1 MPPKPTTFRPRARL
15 MLLLGDQ
22 LIRDAGIAVF
32 ELVKNAYDA
41 DATTCKVTLKEI
53 DKDDESA
60 QVVVQDNGC
69 GMHLTTVTG
78 IWLEPG
84 TENRKKQKDAGQR
97 TPKFK
102 RLPLGEKG
110 VGRFAVHKLG
120 RKVRLVTR
128 AKGKQEVVVTIDWSA
143 FDKDKFLSQ
152 VPVKVIEREPVV
164 FKGTRTGTRIT
175 IDALHERPWTRAR
188 VRSMYRAI
196 NSICSPVLAPDS
208 FNAKLEIEPESDWLD
223 GLLTADEV
231 LKQAIFT
238 IEGTLSGSR
247 LSYDYHFRPGPGL
260 KRVNGDRRKKED
272 LAIVVERSDGESRR
286 KESRV
291 IDLDQRR
298 IGDIRFSF
306 HIFDREPRVLQL
318 TSTDVAGLKSFLDN
332 NGGVFVYRDG
342 VRVYDYGEPGND
354 WLDLGGRRINV
365 PAKRIGNNQILGT
378 VQLSLDDSQGL
389 IEKTNREGFVE
400 NNAYRD
406 FRDAIHFA
414 IKQAE
419 HERNLDKD
427 RIRKAYAEN
436 KDKEPVLD
444 EIAQLRE
451 EVKERELEK
460 DLGKYLDRIEVQYKD
475 VLNRLLVAAG
485 AGLNLSVVLHEVEKR
500 IADLLQAVE
509 RGDKQ
514 SSLIEK
520 AKTLSD
526 MVDGITWLTR
536 SSGPSVVKAS
546 TLISQAELNWKFRFQ
561 HHEIKIVNGFSL
573 DDPDPEFAVKCNR
586 RLIMGALMNL
596 IDNAIYWLGTR
607 ASGRKLYLG
616 TTYELNSKPGILV
629 ADNGP
634 GFIDPPEYLVEPFV
648 TRKPDGMGLGLHIAH
663 EVMKQH
669 KGQLAF
675 LYRGD
680 VTLPKEFTGAALLLE
695 FPKEA

>member
-1 MPPKPTTFRPRARL
+1 MPPPNTFRPRARL

-53 DKDDESA
+53 DKNDETA
-60 QVVVQDNGC
+60 QVIVQDNGC
-69 GMHLTTVTG
+69 GMDLSTVTG
-78 IWLEPG
+78 VWLEPG

-97 TPKFK
+97 TPKFT

-120 RKVRLVTR
+120 GKVRLVTR
-128 AKGKQEVVVTIDWSA
+128 AKDKQEVVVTIDWSA
-143 FDKDKFLSQ
+143 FDKDKYLSQ
-152 VPVKVIEREPVV
+152 VPVKVVERDPVV
-164 FKGTRTGTRIT
+164 FKGRRTGTRIT

-188 VRSMYRAI
+188 VRSLYRAI
-196 NSICSPVLAPDS
+196 NSICSPVHAPDS
-208 FNAKLEIEPESDWLD
+208 FSAELLIEPESNWLE

-238 IEGTLSGSR
+238 FEGTLSGSQ

-260 KRVNGDRRKKED
+260 KRVTADKRKQENLTITVD
-272 LAIVVERSDGESRR
+272 SSDGESKR

-291 IDLDQRR
+291 INLNQRK
-298 IGDIRFSF
+298 IGEVKFAF

-318 TSTDVAGLKSFLDN
+318 TSTDVAGLKTYLDN
-332 NGGVFVYRDG
+332 NGGIFVYRDG

-365 PAKRIGNNQILGT
+365 PAKRIGNNQVLGT
-378 VQLSLDDSQGL
+378 VQLSLDSSQGL
-389 IEKTNREGFVE
+389 VEKTNREGFVE
-400 NNAYRD
+400 NDAYRD
-406 FRDAIHFA
+406 FRDAIRFA

-436 KDKEPVLD
+436 KDKEPVLE

-514 SSLIEK
+514 STLIEK
-520 AKTLSD
+520 AKHLSD

-536 SSGPSVVKAS
+536 SSGPTVVKAS

-561 HHEIKIVNGFSL
+561 HHEIKIVNGFTL
-573 DDPDPEFAVKCNR
+573 DDPDPEFSVKCNR

-596 IDNAIYWLGTR
+596 IDNAIYWLGTH

-616 TTYELNSKPGILV
+616 TTYELNNKPGILV

-669 KGQLAF
+669 KGRLAF
-675 LYRGD
+675 LSKGD
-680 VTLPKEFTGAALLLE
+680 VTLPREFTGAALLLE
-695 FPKEA
+695 FPKES